1 MPPTAI
7 SAAADQGRGDEE
19 SEQRLSHR
27 RPIFAPDARQGDPPG
42 RLARSFLAWATF
54 RGRMTPEPTD
64 PLVHAVIVSYR
75 SADTLRGCV
84 EPLTRDPARAGDCGR
99 QRLARRFTGD
109 DRRPRRRHRSA
120 RRATAASP
128 TAAISVPRGATAP
141 YLLFL
146 NPDARME
153 PEALEALL
161 DDLRANPAA
170 GLVGP
175 ADPRARATSSRS
187 ASDASRGSSTTFAQA
202 LFLHRLWPQAA
213 WSDELIRDEAQLR
226 RTRAPPTGCR
236 ARACSSVASSSKP
249 SAAST
254 SGSSSTARTPIC
266 AGASGTP
273 GTRCASCPRPSCA
286 TSAVHS
292 SGAGETQPIL
302 ARSRVLYARK
312 HDGAGAARLQ
322 AAGIALGEATHAL
335 AALKRPRSRRGHM
348 AALRTVLGR

>member
-1 MPPTAI
+1 MPT
-7 SAAADQGRGDEE
+7 E
-19 SEQRLSHR
+19 
-27 RPIFAPDARQGDPPG
+27 
-42 RLARSFLAWATF
+42 
-54 RGRMTPEPTD
+54 

-84 EPLTRDPARAGDCGR
+84 EPLTRISRVRVTVVDNDSPDDSLETIADLDVETIRSPRNGGFSYGCNLGAAG
-99 QRLARRFTGD
+99 A
-109 DRRPRRRHRSA
+109 
-120 RRATAASP
+120 
-128 TAAISVPRGATAP
+128 VAP

-170 GLVGP
+170 ALAGP
-175 ADPRARATSSRS
+175 LILEPGDELAFSRRRFPRQ
-187 ASDASRGSSTTFAQA
+187 STTYAQA

-213 WSDELIRDEAQLR
+213 WTDELIRDDA
-226 RTRAPPTGCR
+226 AY
-236 ARACSSVASSSKP
+236 ARAG
-249 SAAST
+249 T
-254 SGSSSTARTPIC
+254 SDWVSGACMLVRREVFEAIGGFDERFFLYCEDTDLCRRIWD
-266 AGASGTP
+266 AGHEVRFVP
-273 GTRCASCPRPSCA
+273 G
-286 TSAVHS
+286 AVVRHVGGHS

-335 AALKRPRSRRGHM
+335 AALKRPRSRRGHV